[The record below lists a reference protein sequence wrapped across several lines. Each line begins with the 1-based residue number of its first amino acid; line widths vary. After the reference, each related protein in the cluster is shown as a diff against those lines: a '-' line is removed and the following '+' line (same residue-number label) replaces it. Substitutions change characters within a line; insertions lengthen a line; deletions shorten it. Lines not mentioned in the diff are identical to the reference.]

1 MVRSKWVGKKKGASS
16 SQPPKSAKKQRL
28 DIREPSPDPALQ
40 SYSESEEHSPIPL
53 RSVTFVDKRVM
64 GGRNIDLSFCSS
76 EFSFVYWL
84 EDLNL
89 IPLVQISDPFYT
101 KLVKEFYSNLRMAS
115 NHNEEF
121 ALTSSVKGERIYLNA
136 RILASILHIP
146 HTGLYV
152 FEHKKWPEVEGFHP
166 NHILSILYPNDPN
179 VLPNMALTTNRLSVD
194 HRLLHHLIVHQILPT
209 GGGYAKLSRMQVFL
223 MWCILS
229 KIEFCFPLLMLKT
242 MVRAFSQKKSVLPFG
257 SILTKV
263 FLHFHIRLEGEVA
276 TKLKKED
283 TYNKST
289 LNQMGWKK
297 QQGIWTYCPRAD
309 QAPRIAR
316 EKQEDNPPWEGQEQA
331 APAQAHIAPAQAQG
345 SSSTTDFDRMMEL
358 MQSQFASMQASFD
371 GQLTQIKMQL
381 ASLAE
386 DHKILHADYENVDE
400 GVYYDLR
407 VIKRCL
413 KRMERNL
420 AAAKIFDHCTD
431 TSGDEGDSS
440 SDTPALAES

>member
-1 MVRSKWVGKKKGASS
+1 M
-16 SQPPKSAKKQRL
+16 
-28 DIREPSPDPALQ
+28 
-40 SYSESEEHSPIPL
+40 
-53 RSVTFVDKRVM
+53 SVTFVDKRVM
-64 GGRNIDLSFCSS
+64 GGRNIDLNFCSS
-76 EFSFVYWL
+76 EFSFVSWL

-89 IPLVQISDPFYT
+89 IPLVQISEPFYI
-101 KLVKEFYSNLRMAS
+101 KLVKDFYSNLRMAS

-121 ALTSSVKGERIYLNA
+121 ALTSTVKGERIYLNA

-146 HTGLYV
+146 HTGIYV

-179 VLPNMALTTNRLSVD
+179 VHPNMALTTNRLSVD

-242 MVRAFSQKKSVLPFG
+242 MIRAFSQKKSVLPFG

-289 LNQMGWKK
+289 LNRIGWKK
-297 QQGIWTYCPRAD
+297 QQGIWTYCPRVD

-316 EKQEDNPPWEGQEQA
+316 EEQEDNPPWEQP
-331 APAQAHIAPAQAQG
+331 APAQAQTAPVQAQG
-345 SSSTTDFDRMMEL
+345 SSSTTDFDRMMEV

-371 GQLTQIKMQL
+371 GQFQQIKMQL
-381 ASLAE
+381 GSLAK
-386 DHKILHADYENVDE
+386 DHKILRKEYEDVDE

-407 VIKRCL
+407 VVKRRL
-413 KRMERNL
+413 KRIEHNL
-420 AAAKIFDHCTD
+420 AATKIFDHCTD

-440 SDTPALAES
+440 SDAPAPAES

>member
-1 MVRSKWVGKKKGASS
+1 MVRTKQGGKKKGASS

-28 DIREPSPDPALQ
+28 EIREPSPDPALQ
-40 SYSESEEHSPIPL
+40 SDTESEEQAPIPL
-53 RSVTFVDKRVM
+53 RSVAFVDKRVM
-64 GGRNIDLSFCSS
+64 GGRNIDLNFCSS
-76 EFSFVYWL
+76 EFSFVSWL

-89 IPLVQISDPFYT
+89 IPLVQISDPFYI
-101 KLVKEFYSNLRMAS
+101 KLVKGFYSNLRMAS
-115 NHNEEF
+115 NQNEEF
-121 ALTSSVKGERIYLNA
+121 ALSSSVKGERIYLTA

-152 FEHKKWPEVEGFHP
+152 FEHKKWSEVEGFHP
-166 NHILSILYPNDPN
+166 NQILSILYPNDPN
-179 VLPNMALTTNRLSVD
+179 VHPNMALTTNRLSVD

-289 LNQMGWKK
+289 LNRMGWKK
-297 QQGIWTYCPRAD
+297 QEGIWTYCPKAD

-316 EKQEDNPPWEGQEQA
+316 EEQEDNPPWEAQEQA
-331 APAQAHIAPAQAQG
+331 APAQPQAQG
-345 SSSTTDFDRMMEL
+345 SSSTTDFDRMMEF

-371 GQLTQIKMQL
+371 AKFKQINTRL
-381 ASLAE
+381 GSLAE
-386 DHKILHADYENVDE
+386 DHKILHSKYENVDE

-407 VIKRCL
+407 VVKRRL
-413 KRMERNL
+413 KRMERKL
-420 AAAKIFDHCTD
+420 AASKTIDRCED
-431 TSGDEGDSS
+431 TSGDEGDESS
-440 SDTPALAES
+440 DSDTPTTADE

>member
-1 MVRSKWVGKKKGASS
+1 
-16 SQPPKSAKKQRL
+16 
-28 DIREPSPDPALQ
+28 
-40 SYSESEEHSPIPL
+40 
-53 RSVTFVDKRVM
+53 M
-64 GGRNIDLSFCSS
+64 GGRNVDLQFCSS
-76 EFSFVYWL
+76 EFTFVSLL

-89 IPLVQISDPFYT
+89 IPLVQISDPFYI

-121 ALTSSVKGERIYLNA
+121 ALTSTVKGQRIFFDA

-146 HTGLYV
+146 HTGIYV

-179 VLPNMALTTNRLSVD
+179 VHPNMALTTNCLSVD

-229 KIEFCFPLLMLKT
+229 RIEYCFPLLMLKT
-242 MVRAFSQKKSVLPFG
+242 MVRAFHQKKSVLPFG
-257 SILTKV
+257 SILTKI
-263 FLHFHIRLEGEVA
+263 FLHFQIRLEGEVA

-289 LNQMGWKK
+289 LNRMGWKK
-297 QQGIWTYCPRAD
+297 QQGIWTYCPRVD

-316 EKQEDNPPWEGQEQA
+316 EEQEDNPPWEGQEQP
-331 APAQAHIAPAQAQG
+331 APAQAQTAHAQAQG
-345 SSSTTDFDRMMEL
+345 SSSTTDVERMMEV

-371 GQLTQIKMQL
+371 GQLKEIRL
-381 ASLAE
+381 PLGRLSR
-386 DHKILHADYENVDE
+386 DHQVLHKDYEDVDD

-407 VIKRCL
+407 VVKRRL
-413 KRMERNL
+413 KRIERNL
-420 AAAKIFDHCTD
+420 AKANIFDHCTD
-431 TSGDEGDSS
+431 TSGDDGDTSFDS
-440 SDTPALAES
+440 VHPPPAES